1 MHMVEGTRDD
11 PGLWKSALRTVPLIV
26 GVGTLS
32 GYLSNSGFSNPWF
45 NALEKPSFMPPGW
58 AFGLAWTTLYTMLG
72 IALAAILNEPPSRQR
87 TIAIRAF
94 VAQLVLNFL
103 WSPIFFAGHDI
114 KTAGA
119 VIVAMIFVA
128 AVALAKFWQLRPLAG
143 ALMIPYLGWLMF
155 AAALNMEIGRLN
167 PGAGEPLARL
177 LEG

>member
-1 MHMVEGTRDD
+1 MIEEVRDD
-11 PGLWKSALRTVPLIV
+11 RGLWKTALWTVPLIV
-26 GVGTLS
+26 GVGSLS
-32 GYLSNSGFSNPWF
+32 GYLSNSGFGNPWF
-45 NALEKPSFMPPGW
+45 DTLQKPSFMPPGW

-72 IALAAILNEPPSRQR
+72 IALATILNEPPSKGR

-94 VAQLVLNFL
+94 VAQLILNFL
-103 WSPIFFAGHDI
+103 WSPIFFAAHDI
-114 KTAGA
+114 KTAGI

-128 AVALAKFWQLRPLAG
+128 AVALVKFGQLRPLAG

-167 PGAGEPLARL
+167 PGAGEPLARI